1 MSHARAWGAAIGAG
15 ALAVLG
21 YAAGVEPYAVQTV
34 RLTLRLPRLPAAFDG
49 YTILQ
54 VSDLHM
60 SQMGRREK
68 IVRSLLDTIGP
79 VDLVAVTGDLVH
91 TQRGIAPFLA
101 LAQSFQAR
109 DGAYAIF
116 GNSEHKNGV
125 RPHAFAQTLANSG
138 IVPLLNSHV
147 LLTRGEAQMALA
159 GVDDPV
165 NDLDRLPAAL
175 HGIPDGLCTLLLMH
189 SPDGVAEAVVHGVD
203 LVLSG
208 HTHGG
213 QIRFP
218 LFGAPYTHSYLG
230 RRMSSGLYRG
240 RGLRR
245 VVGIRPGWTQLY
257 VSRGIGISGLALRFL
272 TRPELTVVTLR
283 RGHLTPGKSPRTR

>member
-1 MSHARAWGAAIGAG
+1 MSHVRAWGAAVGVG
-15 ALAVLG
+15 ALAALG
-21 YAAGVEPYAVQTV
+21 YALGVEPYAVQIV

-49 YTILQ
+49 CTILQ
-54 VSDLHM
+54 ISDLHM

-68 IVRSLLDTIGP
+68 IVRSLIQEVGP
-79 VDLVAVTGDLVH
+79 VDMVAVTGDLVH
-91 TQRGIAPFLA
+91 TQRGIAPFLE

-125 RPHAFAQTLANSG
+125 RPYAFAQTLAGNS
-138 IVPLLNSHV
+138 IRPLLNSHV
-147 LLTRGEAQMALA
+147 LLTRGDAQIAVA

-165 NDLDRLPAAL
+165 NDLDRLRDAL
-175 HGIPDGLCTLLLMH
+175 RGIPEGMCTLLLMH
-189 SPDGVAEAVVHGVD
+189 SPDGVAEAVVYGVD

-213 QIRFP
+213 QVRFP
-218 LFGAPYTHSYLG
+218 LVGAPYTHSYFG
-230 RRMSSGLYRG
+230 RRMSSGLYAG

-245 VVGIRPGWTQLY
+245 VVGIRPGRTQLY

-272 TRPELTVVTLR
+272 TRPEVTVITLR
-283 RGHLTPGKSPRTR
+283 RGHMPPNTAKRKR

>member
-1 MSHARAWGAAIGAG
+1 MSQARTWGAALGAG
-15 ALAVLG
+15 MLGLLG
-21 YAAGVEPYAVQTV
+21 YALGVEPYAVETV
-34 RLTLRLPRLPAAFDG
+34 RLTLHLPRLPRAFDG

-60 SQMGRREK
+60 RQMGRREK
-68 IVRSLLDTIGP
+68 IVRALINEIGP

-91 TQRGIAPFLA
+91 TQQGIAPFLE
-101 LAQSFQAR
+101 LAHAFQAR

-125 RPHAFAQTLANSG
+125 RPHAFAQTLAANK
-138 IVPLLNSHV
+138 ILPLINSHV
-147 LLTRGEAQMALA
+147 LLSRGDAQIALA

-165 NDLDRLPAAL
+165 NDLDKLRDAL
-175 HGIPDGLCTLLLMH
+175 RGIPDNLCTLLLMH
-189 SPDGVAEAVVHGVD
+189 SPDSVAEAVVSGVD

-213 QIRFP
+213 QVRLPIV
-218 LFGAPYTHSYLG
+218 GAPYTHSRLG
-230 RRMSSGLYRG
+230 RRMSSGLYAG
-240 RGLRR
+240 RALRR
-245 VVGIRPGWTQLY
+245 VVGIRPGRTQLY

-272 TRPELTVVTLR
+272 TRPEITVLTLR
-283 RGHLTPGKSPRTR
+283 RGHTLPDKAPRKR